1 MYHGWEGHLGVAM
14 INVHLTLFALAI
26 IPPIGAKAGKVYVSS
41 LSEIYPPSMDLDL
54 SSSLCTLGSSDTT
67 WMETDPN
74 PLVLKPKSVCEVS
87 IVQYPLS

>member
-1 MYHGWEGHLGVAM
+1 M

-26 IPPIGAKAGKVYVSS
+26 IPPIRAKAGKVYVSS

-54 SSSLCTLGSSDTT
+54 SSSLCTLRSSDTT

-74 PLVLKPKSVCEVS
+74 PLVLKPKSVCEAS